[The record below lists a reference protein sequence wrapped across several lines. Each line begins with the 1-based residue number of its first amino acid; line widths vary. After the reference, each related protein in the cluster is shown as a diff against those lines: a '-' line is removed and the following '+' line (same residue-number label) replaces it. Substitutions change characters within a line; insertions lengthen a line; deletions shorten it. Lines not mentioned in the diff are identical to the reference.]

1 MLSLYSTKVWFLCKY
16 PGITWGQEA
25 WKIANFENMKISSCK
40 IWCVVCALPS
50 CEFELNCCCSSQSK
64 FQWLS
69 CKPKSCMF
77 LEHNCQVFIAKC
89 QIFIVICCWNPT
101 IANKVLTFFIFM
113 GFIPKDSLWSLIF
126 VCMLFCVMLLV
137 SIMLD
142 NNLVVHNRMDAH

>member
-1 MLSLYSTKVWFLCKY
+1 
-16 PGITWGQEA
+16 
-25 WKIANFENMKISSCK
+25 MKISSCK

-64 FQWLS
+64 FQCLS

-101 IANKVLTFFIFM
+101 IANKVLTFHIH
-113 GFIPKDSLWSLIF
+113 GVYPQGQSLESHICVHAFLCDAVSFNYIGQQSSSAQQNGCTLI
-126 VCMLFCVMLLV
+126 CLRLNQCK
-137 SIMLD
+137 SISGTWA
-142 NNLVVHNRMDAH
+142 NRQSKQARLGPIH